1 LHWLVLLLCFRC
13 ALFRLRSHP
22 NASQIYL
29 VFRKQDQQAFIENLA
44 LRYNKFSTEVGEFMS
59 GVGATIT
66 NVESSCR
73 DTQFQLKELKDYV
86 DHFADNLVLSSGQ
99 ITVETDAGFNVKPMS
114 LTETLKGARGT
125 LTELETGAEKT
136 TEKIEQIVTDLD
148 TKAPDTVL
156 FNVSTLERKVSTIE
170 VHLRKE
176 EEQGIGVSERA
187 CAWVLLNRLRYFAW
201 HGRESPLRDYFL
213 CCV

>member
-1 LHWLVLLLCFRC
+1 
-13 ALFRLRSHP
+13 
-22 NASQIYL
+22 
-29 VFRKQDQQAFIENLA
+29 
-44 LRYNKFSTEVGEFMS
+44 MS

-99 ITVETDAGFNVKPMS
+99 ITVETDAGFNVKPRS

-201 HGRESPLRDYFL
+201 HGRESPLRDFFRAACEIRTAFIYFYCTVYVRCMYTNTSCKLFCVFLAAL
-213 CCV
+213 CLPPPRVKY

>member
-1 LHWLVLLLCFRC
+1 
-13 ALFRLRSHP
+13 
-22 NASQIYL
+22 
-29 VFRKQDQQAFIENLA
+29 
-44 LRYNKFSTEVGEFMS
+44 MS

-66 NVESSCR
+66 NVEASCR

-114 LTETLKGARGT
+114 LTETLKGARGA
-125 LTELETGAEKT
+125 LTDLETGAEKT
-136 TEKIEQIVTDLD
+136 GEKIEQIVTDLD

-176 EEQGIGVSERA
+176 EEQGIGVSVVRA
-187 CAWVLLNRLRYFAW
+187 LNAFVLCDN
-201 HGRESPLRDYFL
+201 DIQ
-213 CCV
+213 